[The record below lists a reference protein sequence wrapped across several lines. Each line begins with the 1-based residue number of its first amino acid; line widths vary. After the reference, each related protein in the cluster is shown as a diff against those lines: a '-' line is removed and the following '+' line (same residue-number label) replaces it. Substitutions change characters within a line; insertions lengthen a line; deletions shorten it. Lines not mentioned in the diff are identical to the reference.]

1 MRKLLALALVFCFS
15 SYCNAYEQ
23 QYFAGD
29 VGPNGGIITNVTI
42 ESVLSDTETSLQG
55 DYLETIDTYTYTE
68 TVYETR
74 DDTVI
79 TTEMVEVI
87 STTQSEEYT
96 ETTKEIDL
104 FETMDDWSSSG
115 NVRVDSGYCDTIL
128 GRNLTAGEVCFGAA
142 SQGGYPGR
150 RCDI

>member
-1 MRKLLALALVFCFS
+1 MKKLLALALVFCFS
-15 SYCNAYEQ
+15 SYSNAYEQ

-79 TTEMVEVI
+79 TTELVEVI

-115 NVRVDSGYCDTIL
+115 KVR
-128 GRNLTAGEVCFGAA
+128 
-142 SQGGYPGR
+142 
-150 RCDI
+150 